1 MAQLALF
8 GGEPI
13 RKLPFPKHP
22 IITSD
27 EKTAVLE
34 VLDSGNLS
42 TFIASSGEFFLGGKK
57 IKEFEKK
64 FAQKLGTKFAVAFN
78 SATSALHAAVVAI
91 DVKPGEEVIV
101 PPYTFTS
108 TATSV
113 LMHNAIPVFADVKN
127 DTFCIDP
134 KSIEKNIT
142 KLTKGIT
149 AVHLFGHP
157 CDMDEIMSIAK
168 KNKLKV
174 IEDCAHS
181 LGSKFNNSFCGNIGD
196 VGCFSFYPTK
206 IITTGEG
213 GMITTNKNNLLKKFK
228 QLRSQGMDITP
239 NQREKLIQWKYDIVD
254 LGYNYRLD
262 EIRSSLGLSQLN
274 RINNIN
280 KLRIKIA
287 NKYNKLLK
295 NIKGISLPVIKSNR
309 NHIFHLYSIKIEKE
323 YYLQRDELFKKLS
336 DKGIGTSV
344 QYYPLHLMSYNKN
357 KYNNLDFPVANKIK
371 DKILCLPIF
380 PTMTEKQIQY
390 VASNLLN

>member
-1 MAQLALF
+1 MQLDILLIMKVPYFEPWITDNDKKNIMKALNQRWLTN
-8 GGEPI
+8 G
-13 RKLPFPKHP
+13 PFLSKFENKFQNYINSKH
-22 IITSD
+22 
-27 EKTAVLE
+27 A
-34 VLDSGNLS
+34 
-42 TFIASSGEFFLGGKK
+42 LGVG
-57 IKEFEKK
+57 
-64 FAQKLGTKFAVAFN
+64 
-78 SATSALHAAVVAI
+78 SATHALHLSNRALGI
-91 DVKPGEEVIV
+91 GPGDEVIV
-101 PPYTFTS
+101 PTFTFVA
-108 TATSV
+108 TANSV
-113 LMHNAIPVFADVKN
+113 LYCGATVVLADIDPSTFNISSKSIKNLITKKTKAIIPVHYGGQ
-127 DTFCIDP
+127 
-134 KSIEKNIT
+134 S
-142 KLTKGIT
+142 
-149 AVHLFGHP
+149 

-168 KNKLKV
+168 KNRLKV

-181 LGSKFNNSFCGNIGD
+181 LGSKFNNSFCGTMGD

-213 GMITTNKNNLLKKFK
+213 GMITTNKNNLLKIFK
-228 QLRSQGMDITP
+228 QLRSQGMNITP
-239 NQREKLIQWKYDIVD
+239 NQREKLIQWKYDVVD

-323 YYLQRDELFKKLS
+323 YNLTRDELFKKLY
-336 DKGIGTSV
+336 DKNIGTSV

-371 DKILCLPIF
+371 NQILCLPIF
-380 PTMTEKQIQY
+380 PTMTQKQIQY
-390 VASNLLN
+390 VASNLVN

>member
-1 MAQLALF
+1 MQLDILLIMKVPYFEPWITDNDKKNIMKALNQRWLTN
-8 GGEPI
+8 G
-13 RKLPFPKHP
+13 PFLSKFENKFQNYINSKH
-22 IITSD
+22 
-27 EKTAVLE
+27 A
-34 VLDSGNLS
+34 
-42 TFIASSGEFFLGGKK
+42 LGVG
-57 IKEFEKK
+57 
-64 FAQKLGTKFAVAFN
+64 
-78 SATSALHAAVVAI
+78 SATHALHLSNRALGI
-91 DVKPGEEVIV
+91 GPGDEVIV
-101 PPYTFTS
+101 PTFTFVA
-108 TATSV
+108 TANSV
-113 LMHNAIPVFADVKN
+113 LYCGATVVLADIDPSTFNISLKSIKNLITKKTKAIIPVHYGGQ
-127 DTFCIDP
+127 
-134 KSIEKNIT
+134 S
-142 KLTKGIT
+142 
-149 AVHLFGHP
+149 

-168 KNKLKV
+168 KNNLKV

-181 LGSKFNNSFCGNIGD
+181 LGSKFDNSFCGTMGD

-228 QLRSQGMDITP
+228 QLRSQGMNITP
-239 NQREKLIQWKYDIVD
+239 NQREKLIQWKYDVVD

-323 YYLQRDELFKKLS
+323 YYLTRDELFKKLY

-371 DKILCLPIF
+371 NQILCLPIF
-380 PTMTEKQIQY
+380 PTMTQKQIQY
-390 VASNLLN
+390 VASNLVN

>member
-1 MAQLALF
+1 MQPDILLIMKVPYFEPWITDNDKKNVIKSLNQRWLTNGPFLSKFENKFQNYINSKYAL
-8 GGEPI
+8 GVG
-13 RKLPFPKHP
+13 
-22 IITSD
+22 
-27 EKTAVLE
+27 
-34 VLDSGNLS
+34 
-42 TFIASSGEFFLGGKK
+42 
-57 IKEFEKK
+57 
-64 FAQKLGTKFAVAFN
+64 
-78 SATSALHAAVVAI
+78 SATHALHLSNRALGI
-91 DVKPGEEVIV
+91 GPGDEVIV
-101 PPYTFTS
+101 PTFTFAA
-108 TATSV
+108 TANSV
-113 LMHNAIPVFADVKN
+113 LYCGATVVLADIDPSTFNISLKSIKNLITKKTKAIIPVHYGGQ
-127 DTFCIDP
+127 
-134 KSIEKNIT
+134 S
-142 KLTKGIT
+142 
-149 AVHLFGHP
+149 

-181 LGSKFNNSFCGNIGD
+181 LGSKFNNSFCGTMGD

-239 NQREKLIQWKYDIVD
+239 NQREKLIQWKYDVVD

-287 NKYNKLLK
+287 DKYNKLLK

-323 YYLQRDELFKKLS
+323 YYLQRNELFKKLS

-371 DKILCLPIF
+371 NQILCLPIF
-380 PTMTEKQIQY
+380 PTMTQKQIQY
-390 VASNLLN
+390 VASNLVN

>member
-1 MAQLALF
+1 MQLDILLIMKVPYFEPWITDNDKKNVIKALNQRWLTN
-8 GGEPI
+8 G
-13 RKLPFPKHP
+13 PF
-22 IITSD
+22 
-27 EKTAVLE
+27 
-34 VLDSGNLS
+34 LS
-42 TFIASSGEFFLGGKK
+42 KFENKFKNSVNSKYALGVG
-57 IKEFEKK
+57 
-64 FAQKLGTKFAVAFN
+64 
-78 SATSALHAAVVAI
+78 SATHALHLSNRALGI
-91 DVKPGEEVIV
+91 GPGDEVIV
-101 PPYTFTS
+101 PTFTFAA
-108 TATSV
+108 TANSV
-113 LMHNAIPVFADVKN
+113 LYCGATVVLADIDPSTFNISSKSIKNLITKKTKAIIPVHYGGQ
-127 DTFCIDP
+127 
-134 KSIEKNIT
+134 S
-142 KLTKGIT
+142 
-149 AVHLFGHP
+149 

-168 KNKLKV
+168 KNRLKV

-181 LGSKFNNSFCGNIGD
+181 LGSKFNNSFCGTMGD

-213 GMITTNKNNLLKKFK
+213 GMITTNKNNLLKIFK
-228 QLRSQGMDITP
+228 QLRSQGMNITP
-239 NQREKLIQWKYDIVD
+239 NQREKLIQWKYDVVD

-323 YYLQRDELFKKLS
+323 YYLTRDELFKKLY

-371 DKILCLPIF
+371 NQILCLPIF

-390 VASNLLN
+390 VASNLVN

>member
-1 MAQLALF
+1 MQPDILLIMKVPYFEPWITDNDKKNVIKSLNQRWLTNGPFLSKFENKFQNYINSKYAL
-8 GGEPI
+8 GVG
-13 RKLPFPKHP
+13 
-22 IITSD
+22 
-27 EKTAVLE
+27 
-34 VLDSGNLS
+34 
-42 TFIASSGEFFLGGKK
+42 
-57 IKEFEKK
+57 
-64 FAQKLGTKFAVAFN
+64 
-78 SATSALHAAVVAI
+78 SATHALHLSNRALGI
-91 DVKPGEEVIV
+91 GPGDEVIV
-101 PPYTFTS
+101 PTFTFAA
-108 TATSV
+108 TANSV
-113 LMHNAIPVFADVKN
+113 LYCGATVVLADIDPSTFNISLKSIKNLITKKTKAIIPVHYGGQ
-127 DTFCIDP
+127 
-134 KSIEKNIT
+134 S
-142 KLTKGIT
+142 
-149 AVHLFGHP
+149 

-181 LGSKFNNSFCGNIGD
+181 LGSKFNNSFCGTMGD

-239 NQREKLIQWKYDIVD
+239 NQREKLIQWKYDVVD

-287 NKYNKLLK
+287 DKYNKLLK

-323 YYLQRDELFKKLS
+323 YNLTRNELFKKLYN
-336 DKGIGTSV
+336 KNIGTSV

-371 DKILCLPIF
+371 NQILCLPIF
-380 PTMTEKQIQY
+380 PTMTQKQIQY
-390 VASNLLN
+390 VASNLVN

>member
-1 MAQLALF
+1 MQLDILLIMKVPYFEPWITDNDKKNIMKALNQRWLTN
-8 GGEPI
+8 G
-13 RKLPFPKHP
+13 PFLSKFENKFQNYINSKH
-22 IITSD
+22 
-27 EKTAVLE
+27 A
-34 VLDSGNLS
+34 
-42 TFIASSGEFFLGGKK
+42 LGVG
-57 IKEFEKK
+57 
-64 FAQKLGTKFAVAFN
+64 
-78 SATSALHAAVVAI
+78 SATHALHLSNRALGI
-91 DVKPGEEVIV
+91 GPGDEVIV
-101 PPYTFTS
+101 PTFTFVA
-108 TATSV
+108 TANSV
-113 LMHNAIPVFADVKN
+113 LYCGATVVLADIDPSTFNISLKSIKNLITKKTKAIIPVHYGGQ
-127 DTFCIDP
+127 
-134 KSIEKNIT
+134 S
-142 KLTKGIT
+142 
-149 AVHLFGHP
+149 

-168 KNKLKV
+168 KNNLKV

-181 LGSKFNNSFCGNIGD
+181 LGSKFDNSFCGTMGD

-228 QLRSQGMDITP
+228 QLRSQGMNITP
-239 NQREKLIQWKYDIVD
+239 NQREKLIQWKYDVVD

-323 YYLQRDELFKKLS
+323 YNLTRDELFKKLY
-336 DKGIGTSV
+336 DKNIGTSV

-371 DKILCLPIF
+371 NQILCLPIF
-380 PTMTEKQIQY
+380 PTMTQKQIQY
-390 VASNLLN
+390 VASNLVN

>member
-1 MAQLALF
+1 MQLDILLIMKVPYFEPWITDNDKKNVIKALNQRWLTN
-8 GGEPI
+8 G
-13 RKLPFPKHP
+13 PF
-22 IITSD
+22 
-27 EKTAVLE
+27 
-34 VLDSGNLS
+34 LS
-42 TFIASSGEFFLGGKK
+42 KFENKFKNYINSKYALGVG
-57 IKEFEKK
+57 
-64 FAQKLGTKFAVAFN
+64 
-78 SATSALHAAVVAI
+78 SATHALHLSNRALGI
-91 DVKPGEEVIV
+91 GPGDEVIV
-101 PPYTFTS
+101 PTFTFAA
-108 TATSV
+108 TANSV
-113 LMHNAIPVFADVKN
+113 LYCGATVVLADIDPSTFNISLKSIKNLITKKTKAIIPVHYGGQ
-127 DTFCIDP
+127 
-134 KSIEKNIT
+134 S
-142 KLTKGIT
+142 
-149 AVHLFGHP
+149 

-181 LGSKFNNSFCGNIGD
+181 LGSKFNNSFCGTMGD

-239 NQREKLIQWKYDIVD
+239 NQREKLIQWKYDVVD

-323 YYLQRDELFKKLS
+323 YYLTRDELFKKLY

-371 DKILCLPIF
+371 NQILCLPIF
-380 PTMTEKQIQY
+380 PTMTQKQIQY
-390 VASNLLN
+390 VASNLVN

>member
-1 MAQLALF
+1 MQPDILLIMKVPYFEPWITDNDKKNVIKSLNQRWLTNGPFLSKFENKFQNYINSKYAL
-8 GGEPI
+8 GVG
-13 RKLPFPKHP
+13 
-22 IITSD
+22 
-27 EKTAVLE
+27 
-34 VLDSGNLS
+34 
-42 TFIASSGEFFLGGKK
+42 
-57 IKEFEKK
+57 
-64 FAQKLGTKFAVAFN
+64 
-78 SATSALHAAVVAI
+78 SATHALHLSNRALGI
-91 DVKPGEEVIV
+91 GPGDEVIV
-101 PPYTFTS
+101 PTFTFAA
-108 TATSV
+108 TANSV
-113 LMHNAIPVFADVKN
+113 LYCGATVVLADIDPSTFNISLKSIKNLITKKTKAIIPVHYGGQ
-127 DTFCIDP
+127 
-134 KSIEKNIT
+134 S
-142 KLTKGIT
+142 
-149 AVHLFGHP
+149 

-181 LGSKFNNSFCGNIGD
+181 LGSKFNNSFCGTMGD

-228 QLRSQGMDITP
+228 QLRSQGMNITP
-239 NQREKLIQWKYDIVD
+239 NQREKLIQWKYDVVD

-287 NKYNKLLK
+287 DKYNKLLK

-323 YYLQRDELFKKLS
+323 YNLTRNELFKKLYN
-336 DKGIGTSV
+336 KNIGTSV

-371 DKILCLPIF
+371 NQILCLPIF
-380 PTMTEKQIQY
+380 PTMTQKQIQY
-390 VASNLLN
+390 VASNLVN

>member
-1 MAQLALF
+1 MQLDILLIMKVPYFEPWITDNDKKNIMKALNQRWLTN
-8 GGEPI
+8 G
-13 RKLPFPKHP
+13 PFLSKFENKFQNYINSKH
-22 IITSD
+22 
-27 EKTAVLE
+27 A
-34 VLDSGNLS
+34 
-42 TFIASSGEFFLGGKK
+42 LGVG
-57 IKEFEKK
+57 
-64 FAQKLGTKFAVAFN
+64 
-78 SATSALHAAVVAI
+78 SATHALHLSNRALGI
-91 DVKPGEEVIV
+91 GPGDEVIV
-101 PPYTFTS
+101 PTFTFVA
-108 TATSV
+108 TANSV
-113 LMHNAIPVFADVKN
+113 LYCGATVVLADIDPSTFNISLKSIKNLITKKTKAIIPVHYGGQ
-127 DTFCIDP
+127 
-134 KSIEKNIT
+134 S
-142 KLTKGIT
+142 
-149 AVHLFGHP
+149 

-168 KNKLKV
+168 KNRLKV

-181 LGSKFNNSFCGNIGD
+181 LGSKFNNSFCGTMGD

-213 GMITTNKNNLLKKFK
+213 GMITTNKNNLLKIFK
-228 QLRSQGMDITP
+228 QLRSQGMNITP
-239 NQREKLIQWKYDIVD
+239 NQREKLIQWKYDVVD

-323 YYLQRDELFKKLS
+323 YNLTRDELFKKLY
-336 DKGIGTSV
+336 DKNIGTSV

-371 DKILCLPIF
+371 NQILCLPIF
-380 PTMTEKQIQY
+380 PTMTQKQIQY
-390 VASNLLN
+390 VASNLVN

>member
-1 MAQLALF
+1 MQLDILLIMKVPYFEPWITDNDKKNIMKALNQRWLTN
-8 GGEPI
+8 G
-13 RKLPFPKHP
+13 PFLSKFENKFQNYINSKH
-22 IITSD
+22 
-27 EKTAVLE
+27 A
-34 VLDSGNLS
+34 
-42 TFIASSGEFFLGGKK
+42 LGVG
-57 IKEFEKK
+57 
-64 FAQKLGTKFAVAFN
+64 
-78 SATSALHAAVVAI
+78 SATHALHLSNRALGI
-91 DVKPGEEVIV
+91 GPGDEVIV
-101 PPYTFTS
+101 PTFTFVA
-108 TATSV
+108 TANSV
-113 LMHNAIPVFADVKN
+113 LYCGATVVLADIDPSTFNISLKSIKNLITKKTKAIIPVHYGGQ
-127 DTFCIDP
+127 
-134 KSIEKNIT
+134 S
-142 KLTKGIT
+142 
-149 AVHLFGHP
+149 

-168 KNKLKV
+168 KNNLKV

-181 LGSKFNNSFCGNIGD
+181 LGSKFDNSFCGTMGD

-228 QLRSQGMDITP
+228 QLRSQGMNITP
-239 NQREKLIQWKYDIVD
+239 NQREKLIQWKYDVVD

-323 YYLQRDELFKKLS
+323 YNLTRDELFKKLY
-336 DKGIGTSV
+336 DKNIGTSV

-371 DKILCLPIF
+371 NQILCLPIV

-390 VASNLLN
+390 VASNLVN

>member
-1 MAQLALF
+1 MQLDILLIMKVPYFEPWITDNDKKNVIKALNQRWLTN
-8 GGEPI
+8 G
-13 RKLPFPKHP
+13 PF
-22 IITSD
+22 
-27 EKTAVLE
+27 
-34 VLDSGNLS
+34 LS
-42 TFIASSGEFFLGGKK
+42 KFENKFQNYINSKYALGVG
-57 IKEFEKK
+57 
-64 FAQKLGTKFAVAFN
+64 
-78 SATSALHAAVVAI
+78 SATHALHLSNRALGI
-91 DVKPGEEVIV
+91 GPGDEVIV
-101 PPYTFTS
+101 PTFTFAA
-108 TATSV
+108 TANSV
-113 LMHNAIPVFADVKN
+113 LYCGATVVLADIDPSTFNISLKSIKNLITKKTKAIIPVHYGGQ
-127 DTFCIDP
+127 
-134 KSIEKNIT
+134 S
-142 KLTKGIT
+142 
-149 AVHLFGHP
+149 

-181 LGSKFNNSFCGNIGD
+181 LGSKFNNSFCGTMGD

-239 NQREKLIQWKYDIVD
+239 NQREKLIQWKYDVVD

-323 YYLQRDELFKKLS
+323 YYLTRDELFKKLY

-371 DKILCLPIF
+371 NQILCLPIF
-380 PTMTEKQIQY
+380 PTMTQKQIQY
-390 VASNLLN
+390 VASNLVN

>member
-1 MAQLALF
+1 MQPDILLIMKVPYFEPWITDNDKKNVIKSLNQRWLTNGPFLSKFENKFQNYINSKYAL
-8 GGEPI
+8 GVG
-13 RKLPFPKHP
+13 
-22 IITSD
+22 
-27 EKTAVLE
+27 
-34 VLDSGNLS
+34 
-42 TFIASSGEFFLGGKK
+42 
-57 IKEFEKK
+57 
-64 FAQKLGTKFAVAFN
+64 
-78 SATSALHAAVVAI
+78 SATHALHLSNRALGI
-91 DVKPGEEVIV
+91 GPGDEVIV
-101 PPYTFTS
+101 PTFTFAA
-108 TATSV
+108 TANSV
-113 LMHNAIPVFADVKN
+113 LYCGATVVLADIDPSTFNISLKSIKNLITKKTKAIIPVHYGGQ
-127 DTFCIDP
+127 
-134 KSIEKNIT
+134 S
-142 KLTKGIT
+142 
-149 AVHLFGHP
+149 

-181 LGSKFNNSFCGNIGD
+181 LGSKFNNSFCGTMGD

-239 NQREKLIQWKYDIVD
+239 NQREKLIQWKYDVVD

-287 NKYNKLLK
+287 DKYNKLLK

-323 YYLQRDELFKKLS
+323 YYLQRNELFKKLS

-357 KYNNLDFPVANKIK
+357 KYNNLDFPIANKIK
-371 DKILCLPIF
+371 DRILCLPIF

>member
-1 MAQLALF
+1 MKVPYFEPWITDNDKKNIMKALNQRWLTN
-8 GGEPI
+8 G
-13 RKLPFPKHP
+13 PFLSKFENKFQNYINSKH
-22 IITSD
+22 
-27 EKTAVLE
+27 A
-34 VLDSGNLS
+34 
-42 TFIASSGEFFLGGKK
+42 LGVG
-57 IKEFEKK
+57 
-64 FAQKLGTKFAVAFN
+64 
-78 SATSALHAAVVAI
+78 SATHALHLSNRALGI
-91 DVKPGEEVIV
+91 GPGDEVIV
-101 PPYTFTS
+101 PTFTFVA
-108 TATSV
+108 TANSV
-113 LMHNAIPVFADVKN
+113 LYCGATVVLADIDPSTFNISLKSIKNLITKKTKAIIPVHYGGQ
-127 DTFCIDP
+127 
-134 KSIEKNIT
+134 S
-142 KLTKGIT
+142 
-149 AVHLFGHP
+149 

-168 KNKLKV
+168 KNNLKV

-181 LGSKFNNSFCGNIGD
+181 LGSKFDNSFCGTMGD

-228 QLRSQGMDITP
+228 QLRSQGMNITP
-239 NQREKLIQWKYDIVD
+239 NQREKLIQWKYDVVD

-323 YYLQRDELFKKLS
+323 YNLTRDELFKKLY
-336 DKGIGTSV
+336 DKNIGTSV

-371 DKILCLPIF
+371 NQILCLPIV

-390 VASNLLN
+390 VASNLVN

>member
-1 MAQLALF
+1 MQLDILLIMKVPYFEPWITDNDKKNVIKALNQRWLTN
-8 GGEPI
+8 G
-13 RKLPFPKHP
+13 PF
-22 IITSD
+22 
-27 EKTAVLE
+27 
-34 VLDSGNLS
+34 LS
-42 TFIASSGEFFLGGKK
+42 KFENKFQNYINSKYALGVG
-57 IKEFEKK
+57 
-64 FAQKLGTKFAVAFN
+64 
-78 SATSALHAAVVAI
+78 SATHALHLSNRALGI
-91 DVKPGEEVIV
+91 GPGDEVIV
-101 PPYTFTS
+101 PTFTFAA
-108 TATSV
+108 TANSV
-113 LMHNAIPVFADVKN
+113 LYCGATVVLADIDPSTFNISLKSIKNLITKKTKAIIPVHYGGQ
-127 DTFCIDP
+127 
-134 KSIEKNIT
+134 S
-142 KLTKGIT
+142 
-149 AVHLFGHP
+149 

-168 KNKLKV
+168 RNKLKV

-181 LGSKFNNSFCGNIGD
+181 LGSKFNNSFCGTMGD

-239 NQREKLIQWKYDIVD
+239 NQREKLIQWKYDVVD

-323 YYLQRDELFKKLS
+323 YYLTRDELFKKLY

-371 DKILCLPIF
+371 NQILCLPIF
-380 PTMTEKQIQY
+380 PTMTQKQIQY
-390 VASNLLN
+390 VASNLVN

>member
-1 MAQLALF
+1 MQPDILLIMKVPYFEPWITDNDKKNVIKSLNQRWLTNGPFLSKFENKFQNYINSKYAL
-8 GGEPI
+8 GVG
-13 RKLPFPKHP
+13 
-22 IITSD
+22 
-27 EKTAVLE
+27 
-34 VLDSGNLS
+34 
-42 TFIASSGEFFLGGKK
+42 
-57 IKEFEKK
+57 
-64 FAQKLGTKFAVAFN
+64 
-78 SATSALHAAVVAI
+78 SATHALHLSNRALGI
-91 DVKPGEEVIV
+91 GPGDEVIV
-101 PPYTFTS
+101 PTFTFAA
-108 TATSV
+108 TANSV
-113 LMHNAIPVFADVKN
+113 LYCGATVVLADIDPSTFNISLKSIKNLITKKTKAIIPVHYGGQ
-127 DTFCIDP
+127 
-134 KSIEKNIT
+134 S
-142 KLTKGIT
+142 
-149 AVHLFGHP
+149 

-181 LGSKFNNSFCGNIGD
+181 LGSKFNNSFCGTMGD

-239 NQREKLIQWKYDIVD
+239 NQREKLIQWKYDVVD

-287 NKYNKLLK
+287 DKYNKLLK

-323 YYLQRDELFKKLS
+323 YYLTRDELFKKLY

-371 DKILCLPIF
+371 NQILCLPIF
-380 PTMTEKQIQY
+380 PTMTQKQIQY
-390 VASNLLN
+390 VASNLVN